1 MIITV
6 YDTETNS
13 LDTKNGFIQ
22 ELGWVKFEVCPILKD
37 WTFISANSRLIYW
50 DTEYKVEQEAE
61 EITGLSR
68 AFCQLQGTQPICAF
82 GDFIEDIQD
91 SDWLAGHNAIQFD
104 RPMVTSNINRALM
117 LPGEIANIFSQKL
130 HLDSNH
136 DLEFPKRIKY
146 KLLDYLAMKHDY
158 NLKNA
163 HRALADS
170 LACAHIFSRYP
181 IDRTIEIASTPLV
194 RFLHSKVPYGDKTTK
209 EKLTAAGFRWSSE
222 KERYELVKRDI
233 FRPEIEKIMEDEL
246 CFETIYPEIPKPK
259 SNQIEMGL

>member
-13 LDTKNGFIQ
+13 LDTAGGFIQ
-22 ELGWVKFEVCPILKD
+22 ELGWAKFGISTATNTWHYIKGNSQIL
-37 WTFISANSRLIYW
+37 AW
-50 DTEYKVEQEAE
+50 DIHYDVTDEAQ
-61 EITGLSR
+61 EITGLNR
-68 AFCQLQGTQPICAF
+68 GFCQGYGELPISVFA
-82 GDFIEDIQD
+82 DFIEDVQD
-91 SDWLAGHNAIQFD
+91 SDYLAGHNSIQFD
-104 RPMVTSNINRALM
+104 RPMVLSNINRALM
-117 LPGEIANIFSQKL
+117 LPGEITNIFSQKL

-158 NLKNA
+158 NLKDA

-194 RFLHSKVPYGDKTTK
+194 RFLHSKVPYGDKITK
-209 EKLTAAGFRWSSE
+209 EKLTAAGFRWNGE

-233 FRPEIEKIMEDEL
+233 FRPEIEKIMEHEL
-246 CFETIYPEIPKPK
+246 YSESVYPEMTRPK
-259 SNQIEMGL
+259 SDQLEL